1 MNIQRLIPYCLL
13 AGLLAF
19 SACENE
25 QMTDM
30 EKQGTELPEG
40 KYPLTFTAVQ
50 AAPEGMPQT
59 RVSDNDNTSSW
70 TNGDEIKVKVTATN
84 AKVQE
89 STCTLDAD
97 GNIKNYNPQLYWQTT
112 GNHTINAW
120 YSNIKGQATATQ
132 TVTLADQ
139 SSSLA
144 YVLKADTKTANYQT
158 APEQMKLSFTHQLA
172 KVRVKLTGDK
182 ANDVTKVEVKAYA
195 SCNVTNGN
203 VTSSGNI
210 QYIQIHKQDASSEY
224 YEANLVPMKSITAD
238 DFIRLNSNIQATISS
253 ISKLEA
259 GNVYTIEIDCKPEW
273 PKDIST
279 LPDGEYTVSGD
290 AHLIGDG
297 TTKNLNLIME
307 AGAKLTL
314 ENVNLSPNGGD
325 AITCNG
331 DASITLKGD
340 NVIISNG
347 IGIYV
352 KGGTLTIDGDNTS
365 SMTVTGNGLFW
376 SAGIGAAN
384 NANITINGGKIKAN
398 EGGKNQSA
406 GIGCAGAYHTCG
418 TITINGGIIE
428 SWGGDYSAGIGGSNE
443 GACGDIFIY
452 GGNIKAYGGLQTAG
466 IGNGDNVS
474 CGNITISGANT
485 VVYAKKGSG
494 MNPAS
499 IGWNNYNGSC
509 GKVTIGSECT
519 VTQE

>member
-1 MNIQRLIPYCLL
+1 MNIKRLIPCFLL
-13 AGLLAF
+13 IGSLLLG
-19 SACENE
+19 SCENE
-25 QMTDM
+25 QITDM

-50 AAPEGMPQT
+50 AAPEGTPQT
-59 RVSDNDNTSSW
+59 RVSEHTDGMSSHW
-70 TNGDEIKVKVTATN
+70 DGGEVIKVQIAGGKAGTY
-84 AKVQE
+84 
-89 STCTLDAD
+89 TLDES
-97 GNIKNYNPQLYWQTT
+97 GNATAQTPCYWQ
-112 GNHTINAW
+112 NPNNATINAW
-120 YSNIKGQATATQ
+120 YSNISGQATENNADK
-132 TVTLADQ
+132 TVNLSNQ
-139 SSSLA
+139 SKGLA
-144 YVLKADTKTANYQT
+144 YVLKATVNDVNYNSQNI
-158 APEQMKLSFTHQLA
+158 ELQFHHQLA
-172 KVRVKLTGDK
+172 KVRVKPKGDK
-182 ANDVTKVEVKAYA
+182 ANDVTGVQVNNYT
-195 SCNVTNGN
+195 SCTVTNGN
-203 VTSSGNI
+203 VSGGSTG
-210 QYIQIHKQDASSEY
+210 YIPMRKNGEY

-238 DFIRLNSNIQATISS
+238 DFIRLNNETQASISG